1 MLFVNKTSSLS
12 MELALF
18 MDKSPRNS
26 SLSMKLALFMDNCL
40 LKCSLSME
48 LVLFMDKSLRNP
60 SLSMRPALFMD
71 EPSGVSSGIPSV
83 ADPKMADS
91 EENSENSGLVLC
103 GFFSFL

>member
-12 MELALF
+12 MKLVLF

-26 SLSMKLALFMDNCL
+26 SLSMKLALFMD
-40 LKCSLSME
+40 
-48 LVLFMDKSLRNP
+48 KSPRNS

>member
-1 MLFVNKTSSLS
+1 
-12 MELALF
+12 
-18 MDKSPRNS
+18 
-26 SLSMKLALFMDNCL
+26 MK
-40 LKCSLSME
+40 
-48 LVLFMDKSLRNP
+48 LVLFMDKSLRNSSLSMELVFFMDKSP
-60 SLSMRPALFMD
+60 RNSSLSMRPALFMD

>member
-12 MELALF
+12 MKLVLF
-18 MDKSPRNS
+18 MDKSPRNP
-26 SLSMKLALFMDNCL
+26 
-40 LKCSLSME
+40 SLSME
-48 LVLFMDKSLRNP
+48 LVLFMDKSPRNS

>member
-1 MLFVNKTSSLS
+1 

-26 SLSMKLALFMDNCL
+26 SLSMK
-40 LKCSLSME
+40 
-48 LVLFMDKSLRNP
+48 
-60 SLSMRPALFMD
+60 PALFMD

-91 EENSENSGLVLC
+91 EGNSES
-103 GFFSFL
+103 

>member
-26 SLSMKLALFMDNCL
+26 SLSMKLVLFMDNCL

-48 LVLFMDKSLRNP
+48 LALFMDKSPRNP
-60 SLSMRPALFMD
+60 SLSMRPAMFMD
-71 EPSGVSSGIPSV
+71 EPSGASSGIPPV
-83 ADPKMADS
+83 ADSKMADS
-91 EENSENSGLVLC
+91 EGNSES
-103 GFFSFL
+103 

>member
-1 MLFVNKTSSLS
+1 

-26 SLSMKLALFMDNCL
+26 SLSMELA
-40 LKCSLSME
+40 
-48 LVLFMDKSLRNP
+48 LFMDKSLRNP

-91 EENSENSGLVLC
+91 EGNSES
-103 GFFSFL
+103 